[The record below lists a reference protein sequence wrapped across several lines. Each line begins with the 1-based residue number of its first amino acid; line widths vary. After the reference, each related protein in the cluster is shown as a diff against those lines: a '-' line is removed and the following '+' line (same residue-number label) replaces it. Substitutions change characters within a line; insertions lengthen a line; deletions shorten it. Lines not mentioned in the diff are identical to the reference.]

1 MLRWLIYITT
11 IILTISVSFRYFE
24 NCQPEAADKF
34 LLRIDILEI
43 SDIAQKEQERLDK
56 IKTLKVYDDDGQQV
70 PIHYDQ
76 RQVLENHTVFLGA
89 TKEMVVL
96 ALGPP
101 KGYLIA
107 NNFLR
112 FVYYL
117 SNDNRPTILEFSVLI
132 NKYNKKTEY
141 RLTKAYK
148 SSAIDVYNYDS
159 CATDVQLC
167 N

>member
-1 MLRWLIYITT
+1 MLRWLIYITV
-11 IILTISVSFRYFE
+11 IMLTISVSFRYFE

-43 SDIAQKEQERLDK
+43 SDIARKEQERLDK
-56 IKTLKVYDDDGQQV
+56 IRLLKVYDDDGQQV

-101 KGYLIA
+101 KGYIIA

-112 FVYYL
+112 FMYYL
-117 SNDNRPTILEFSVLI
+117 PNDNRPTILEFAVLI
-132 NKYNKKTEY
+132 NKYNQKTEY
-141 RLTKAYK
+141 KLTNAYK
-148 SSAIDVYNYDS
+148 SSAIDVYNYEP
-159 CATDVQLC
+159 CTIDVPLC